1 MSDFLDLAI
10 GHDLIDHG
18 TSDDYYTPPH
28 IFEALGLTFDMDVS
42 APPGGVP
49 WIPAR
54 RSIDVIE
61 DGLATPWVGLVW
73 CNPPYSNPSPWID
86 KFIAHNH
93 GVALIPTSTGAW
105 MLNLWKVDANWCM
118 LKPMKFV
125 KSNYES
131 AKGSLPSRCW
141 LIAVGN
147 ISMTALKTSGLGHVR

>member
-18 TSDDYYTPPH
+18 TSDDHYTPPH

-61 DGLATPWVGLVW
+61 DGLATPWEGLVW
-73 CNPPYSNPSPWID
+73 CNPPYSSQKAWIT
-86 KFIAHNH
+86 KFLKHNN
-93 GVALIPTSTGAW
+93 GLILLPIYKDDSTRTIWKNASAIALINDDIHFIISGGKRKRIMMPCFLSAMGNVA
-105 MLNLWKVDANWCM
+105 
-118 LKPMKFV
+118 V
-125 KSNYES
+125 K
-131 AKGSLPSRCW
+131 
-141 LIAVGN
+141 
-147 ISMTALKTSGLGHVR
+147 ALKASGLGHVR